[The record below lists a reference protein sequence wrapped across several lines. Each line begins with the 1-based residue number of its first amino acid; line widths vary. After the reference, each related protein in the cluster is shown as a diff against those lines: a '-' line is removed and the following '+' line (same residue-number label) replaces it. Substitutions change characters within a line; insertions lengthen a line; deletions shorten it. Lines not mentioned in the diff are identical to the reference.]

1 VLGLVSFLTASLASA
16 APAGTVRAA
25 LDLARV
31 DLSGAKIPNGVPY
44 AVRLSV
50 DVTDSSSVAALDAR
64 VAAFHDP
71 LVRLWLTAPIPATG
85 AAVEPWRAALR
96 SFFKT
101 HGARIGV
108 FEVAPGPE
116 PSDVTVLAIRT
127 AATELRASSTTA
139 QLAVD
144 VPPDRLARFPA
155 LFDRDLAAYVDLLA
169 APSQD
174 DADRALKAVENV
186 APALNAVVTGLQL
199 PAEAGDAASALARAV
214 VSSYGGRVVAV
225 AARPASRASLDG
237 AFRALQ
243 WLQPLLAGSI
253 EVLDAA
259 SSGLSM
265 RSANGADV
273 NLPEPPRLLFD
284 NDSLS
289 TLLFYDAPANA
300 EPVAIAVT
308 VPVEGTP
315 KIEVLNAS
323 GWEPARGYSRDGA
336 TVHITAPR
344 SGAPV
349 LIDFNADASP
359 EGFATRTAVTGLRQL
374 TVEEIVANQRGEQA
388 REDAAVNHYS
398 ANVRMAQH
406 FRPTVT
412 DPGYDVLT
420 ENRLFVAPDGIEWEE
435 LSFSVNGS
443 KFGNNRPPFPLL
455 QPEKVLSLPLQ
466 LRLSNDYRY
475 RLAGT
480 ERTEGHDCYVVKFDP
495 IDGSRSLYRGTVWID
510 RQTFARVKIQTVQT
524 HLSAPVVSSEEIQT
538 FSPVRLQDGSTVHL
552 MSHLVGRQIV
562 MIAGR
567 NLLVERDALVSDFD
581 VNGAGFDGA
590 RTEARRGPHVMYR
603 DTDRGLRYFVK
614 QGDTRVVSDRPT
626 TKAKAAAMG
635 VTIDPSYAF
644 PLPIFG
650 INYLNFSFGSPDTQF
665 AMLFGGVLAA
675 INIQR
680 PKVPHTPFDASLDFF
695 GIAVPSSDRRY
706 DTAGEHPSE
715 RVITWPIT
723 TGLNL
728 GWQYTPFQKATFQYQ
743 FRFDGYHA
751 DTTTSEAFVIP
762 SSTITNGFGG
772 AYEYRRGGYSAVANG
787 AWYARGSWKPWGLP
801 PDLEQPERTYTRYS
815 LNLSRDFYLSP
826 IQKLHFN
833 GAYFGGSRLDRFS
846 RYQFGLFD
854 DTRIHGVPASGVRF
868 DDLAM
873 ARGSYTFDILEMY
886 RVDLFLERAWGRDLT
901 ASRDWQPITGLGA
914 ALNLRAPFNTI
925 LRMDVG
931 HAWLPPDY
939 RGIGST
945 VVQILLLKPLGSR

>member
-1 VLGLVSFLTASLASA
+1 VA
-16 APAGTVRAA
+16 
-25 LDLARV
+25 
-31 DLSGAKIPNGVPY
+31 GVPY

-50 DVTDSSSVAALDAR
+50 DVTDPSSVAAVEKRAS
-64 VAAFHDP
+64 AFRDP
-71 LVRLWLTAPIPATG
+71 RVRLWLVAAIPSS
-85 AAVEPWRAALR
+85 AAAIDAWRSALR

-101 HGARIGV
+101 QGSRVGV
-108 FEVAPGPE
+108 FEVSLGAE
-116 PSDVTVLAIRT
+116 PADVSVLAIRT
-127 AATELRASSTTA
+127 AATELRAARESA
-139 QLAVD
+139 QLAVG
-144 VPPDRLARFPA
+144 VSSERLDRWSSIV
-155 LFDRDLAAYVDLLA
+155 DRDLAAYVDLVA
-169 APSQD
+169 APSPD
-174 DADRALKAVENV
+174 VAGRALSEVGKS
-186 APALNAVVTGLQL
+186 APSLNAAITRVML
-199 PAEAGDAASALARAV
+199 PAGRDASADTLARAIV
-214 VSSYGGRVVAV
+214 ASYGGRIALI
-225 AARPASRASLDG
+225 AARPDGAASLDG
-237 AFRALQ
+237 AMHALQ

-259 SSGLSM
+259 SSGLSL
-265 RSANGADV
+265 RNRDGGDAA
-273 NLPEPPRLLFD
+273 LTEPPRLLFD

-289 TLLFYDAPANA
+289 TLLFYDAPASG
-300 EPVAIAVT
+300 EPLAITVT

-315 KIEVLNAS
+315 RVETLKSGQWQPAS
-323 GWEPARGYSRDGA
+323 GYSRDGA
-336 TVHITAPR
+336 TVRLAGPR
-344 SGAPV
+344 PGSPV
-349 LIDFNADASP
+349 LVDFNADASP
-359 EGFATRTAVTGLRQL
+359 EGFATRTAVTGVRQL
-374 TVEEIVANQRGEQA
+374 TVEEIVANQRREQA
-388 REDAAVNHYS
+388 KEDAGVNHYS
-398 ANVRMAQH
+398 AHVRMSQH

-435 LSFSVNGS
+435 LSFAVNGS
-443 KFGNNRPPFPLL
+443 KFGSNRPPFPLL

-466 LRLSNDYRY
+466 LRLSDDYRY

-480 ERTEGHDCYVVKFDP
+480 DQVDGHDCYVVKFDP
-495 IDGSRSLYRGTVWID
+495 ADPARSLYRGIVWID
-510 RQTFARVKIQTVQT
+510 RQTFSRIKLQTVQT

-538 FSPVRLQDGSTVHL
+538 FSPVRLQNGATVYL

-567 NLLVERDALVSDFD
+567 NLLVERDALITDID
-581 VNGAGFDGA
+581 VNGAAFDGA

-626 TKAKAAAMG
+626 MKAKAAAMG

-650 INYLNFSFGSPDTQF
+650 INYLNFSFGNPDTQF

-680 PKVPHTPFDASLDFF
+680 PKVPHTPFDASVDFF

-751 DTTTSEAFVIP
+751 DTTTSEAFVVP
-762 SSTITNGFGG
+762 SSTVTNGIGG

-801 PDLEQPERTYTRYS
+801 PDLEEPERTYTRYS
-815 LNLSRDFYLSP
+815 VNLSRDFYLSP

-873 ARGSYTFDILEMY
+873 ARGSYTFDILETY
-886 RVDLFLERAWGRDLT
+886 RVDLFLERAWGRDLS
-901 ASRDWQPITGLGA
+901 ASRDWQPITGIGA

-931 HAWLPPDY
+931 HAWLSPEY

-945 VVQILLLKPLGSR
+945 VVQILLLKPLGS